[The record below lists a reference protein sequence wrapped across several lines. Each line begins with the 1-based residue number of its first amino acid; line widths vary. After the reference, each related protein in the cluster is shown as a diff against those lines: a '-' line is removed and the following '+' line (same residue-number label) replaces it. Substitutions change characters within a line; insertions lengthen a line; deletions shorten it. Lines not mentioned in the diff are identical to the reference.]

1 MPNTHNCFIFVNMGA
16 LGVNT
21 RGYRKLKVYR
31 KTEVIYDLTYYF
43 CKKYL
48 KLGDRTID
56 QMVQAARSGKQ
67 NIVEGNE
74 VAETSAETMLKLL
87 GVARGSLQEL
97 LIDYED
103 YLRVRNLRLWAED
116 SKEVDA
122 MRKLGLEHEDS
133 TFFIDLAQT
142 RSDEV
147 VANMVI
153 VLIYQA
159 DALLNGYINRK
170 YNDFLREGGFREK
183 LTRERI
189 ACRDKK

>member
-1 MPNTHNCFIFVNMGA
+1 MNTG
-16 LGVNT
+16 
-21 RGYRKLKVYR
+21 GYRKLKVYR

-74 VAETSAETMLKLL
+74 VAATSAETMLKLL

-133 TFFIDLAQT
+133 AFFLELAQT

-183 LTRERI
+183 LTRERVKN
-189 ACRDKK
+189 RG

>member
-1 MPNTHNCFIFVNMGA
+1 MGA
-16 LGVNT
+16 FNANT
-21 RGYRKLKVYR
+21 GGYRKLKVYR

-133 TFFIDLAQT
+133 AFFLELAQT

-159 DALLNGYINRK
+159 DALLNGYIHKK

-183 LTRERI
+183 LTRERVKN
-189 ACRDKK
+189 RG

>member
-1 MPNTHNCFIFVNMGA
+1 MGA
-16 LGVNT
+16 FNANT
-21 RGYRKLKVYR
+21 GSYRKLKVYR

-133 TFFIDLAQT
+133 AFFLELAQT

-170 YNDFLREGGFREK
+170 YNDFLIEGGFREK

-189 ACRDKK
+189 KNRG

>member
-1 MPNTHNCFIFVNMGA
+1 MNTG
-16 LGVNT
+16 
-21 RGYRKLKVYR
+21 GYRKLKVYR

-133 TFFIDLAQT
+133 AFFLELAQT

-183 LTRERI
+183 LTRERVKN
-189 ACRDKK
+189 RG

>member
-1 MPNTHNCFIFVNMGA
+1 MNTG
-16 LGVNT
+16 
-21 RGYRKLKVYR
+21 GYRKLKVYR

-103 YLRVRNLRLWAED
+103 YLRVRNLRLWADD

-122 MRKLGLEHEDS
+122 MRKLGIEHEDS
-133 TFFIDLAQT
+133 AFFLELAQT

-183 LTRERI
+183 LTRERVKN
-189 ACRDKK
+189 RG

>member
-1 MPNTHNCFIFVNMGA
+1 M
-16 LGVNT
+16 
-21 RGYRKLKVYR
+21 
-31 KTEVIYDLTYYF
+31 
-43 CKKYL
+43 
-48 KLGDRTID
+48 
-56 QMVQAARSGKQ
+56 
-67 NIVEGNE
+67 EGNE

-116 SKEVDA
+116 SKEVEA

-133 TFFIDLAQT
+133 TFFLDLAQT

-189 ACRDKK
+189 RNRG

>member
-1 MPNTHNCFIFVNMGA
+1 M
-16 LGVNT
+16 
-21 RGYRKLKVYR
+21 KVYR

-103 YLRVRNLRLWAED
+103 YLRVRNLRLWADD

-133 TFFIDLAQT
+133 AFFLELAQT

-170 YNDFLREGGFREK
+170 YNDFLKEGGFREK
-183 LTRERI
+183 LTRERVKN
-189 ACRDKK
+189 RG

>member
-1 MPNTHNCFIFVNMGA
+1 MNTG
-16 LGVNT
+16 
-21 RGYRKLKVYR
+21 GYRKLKVYR

-103 YLRVRNLRLWAED
+103 YLRVRNLRLWADD

-122 MRKLGLEHEDS
+122 MRKLGIEHEDS
-133 TFFIDLAQT
+133 AFFLELAQT

-170 YNDFLREGGFREK
+170 YNDFLRDGGFREK
-183 LTRERI
+183 LTRERVKN
-189 ACRDKK
+189 RG

>member
-1 MPNTHNCFIFVNMGA
+1 M
-16 LGVNT
+16 
-21 RGYRKLKVYR
+21 KVYR
-31 KTEVIYDLTYYF
+31 KTEVVYDLTYYF

-56 QMVQAARSGKQ
+56 QMIQAARSGKQ

-74 VAETSAETMLKLL
+74 VAVTSAETMLKLL

-133 TFFIDLAQT
+133 AFFLELAQT

-170 YNDFLREGGFREK
+170 YNDFLKDGGFREK
-183 LTRERI
+183 LTRERVKN
-189 ACRDKK
+189 RG

>member
-1 MPNTHNCFIFVNMGA
+1 MNTG
-16 LGVNT
+16 
-21 RGYRKLKVYR
+21 GYRKLKVYR

-74 VAETSAETMLKLL
+74 VVETSAETMLKLL

-103 YLRVRNLRLWAED
+103 YLRVRSLRLWADD

-122 MRKLGLEHEDS
+122 MRKLGIEHEDS
-133 TFFIDLAQT
+133 AFFLELAQT

-189 ACRDKK
+189 KNRG

>member
-1 MPNTHNCFIFVNMGA
+1 MNTG
-16 LGVNT
+16 
-21 RGYRKLKVYR
+21 GYRKLKVYR

-133 TFFIDLAQT
+133 AFFLELAQT

-189 ACRDKK
+189 KNMG

>member
-1 MPNTHNCFIFVNMGA
+1 M
-16 LGVNT
+16 
-21 RGYRKLKVYR
+21 KVYR

-116 SKEVDA
+116 SKEVEA

-133 TFFIDLAQT
+133 AFFLELAQT

-183 LTRERI
+183 LTRERVKN
-189 ACRDKK
+189 RG

>member
-1 MPNTHNCFIFVNMGA
+1 MPNTHNCFIFVAMGA
-16 LGVNT
+16 LGINT
-21 RGYRKLKVYR
+21 GGYRKLKVYR
-31 KTEVIYDLTYYF
+31 KTEVVYDLTYYF

-48 KLGDRTID
+48 KCGDRTID

-74 VAETSAETMLKLL
+74 VAATSAETMLKLL

-122 MRKLGLEHEDS
+122 MRKLGLDHEDS
-133 TFFIDLAQT
+133 AFFLELAQT

-170 YNDFLREGGFREK
+170 YNDFLKEGGFREK

-189 ACRDKK
+189 KNRG